1 MKTRLKTL
9 IIWAGAFLC
18 IGLIYSYF
26 YRMGIQIPC
35 VYYTLT
41 GLYCPGCGIS
51 RMCISLLNF
60 DMKSAFQY
68 NAGVML
74 ALPVITIVTFQ
85 LLVQYV
91 LIGSKNLTMRQNR
104 IVWILIFYFILFGIL
119 RNLPFFEFLQPME
132 WPSYK

>member
-1 MKTRLKTL
+1 MKTQLRTL

-26 YRMGIQIPC
+26 YQMGFQIPC

-51 RMCISLLNF
+51 RMCISLLHF
-60 DMKSAFQY
+60 DLKSAFRY

-85 LLVQYV
+85 LFVQYV
-91 LIGSKNLTMRQNR
+91 RTGSKNLTMRQNR
-104 IVWILIFYFILFGIL
+104 VVWILIIYFILFGIL
-119 RNLPFFEFLQPME
+119 RNLPFFKFLQPME
-132 WPSYK
+132 WPFL